1 MLNNTL
7 PDIVRHSSEANRSEN
22 LMGLLD
28 SFWKNPFNFN
38 PFTAETFPHI
48 NMLERDDDVLIE
60 AEVPGIDLNDVEVL
74 FQDNHVVLR
83 GEKKF
88 HGQKSHDSYHK
99 LECRY
104 GSFQRTILLPCKVEE
119 DSIKAKYS
127 KGVLT
132 IKLPKK
138 EEAKKKRIPINS

>member
-1 MLNNTL
+1 MLSNTL
-7 PDIVRHSSEANRSEN
+7 PDIIRHSPEANRSEN

-38 PFTAETFPHI
+38 PFAAETFPHI
-48 NMLERDDDVLIE
+48 NMLERYDDVLIE

-88 HGQKSHDSYHK
+88 HVQTSHDSYHK